1 MQTVMQIVVLAVL
14 ALAAVAVAATIW
26 YGERT
31 MRTAEAHPAVTG
43 AEHRDRVTLGGL
55 DGPGTSHAHG
65 RGVLALFPDHLA
77 FVTAS
82 VPHHVI
88 IVPTAQITTV
98 DLTSAL
104 RLRHH
109 WRRNRRH
116 WLRVRWQ
123 TGVGVA
129 TMGVVVPDP
138 ALWARALKHVGS
150 SGTNE

>member
-1 MQTVMQIVVLAVL
+1 MQIVVLAVL
-14 ALAAVAVAATIW
+14 ALVAGGVAVAIW

-31 MRTAEAHPAVTG
+31 MRTAEVHPAVEG
-43 AEHRDRVTLGGL
+43 ADHRDRVTLGGV

-65 RGVLALFPDHLA
+65 RGVLALHPDHLI
-77 FVTAS
+77 FVSAS

-88 IVPTAQITTV
+88 DIPTSQITTV
-98 DLTSAL
+98 DLTTAL

-123 TGVGVA
+123 TGTGVA
-129 TMGVVVPDP
+129 TLGVVVPDP

-150 SGTNE
+150 SDTNG